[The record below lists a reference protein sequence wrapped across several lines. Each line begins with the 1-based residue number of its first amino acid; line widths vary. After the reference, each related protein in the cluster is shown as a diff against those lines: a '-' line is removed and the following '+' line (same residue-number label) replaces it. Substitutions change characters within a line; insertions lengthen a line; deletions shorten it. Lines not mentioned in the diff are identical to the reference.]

1 MDIKEVIL
9 NNDIKNEKSID
20 IVKEEGKEE
29 VNEKLEM
36 LNKDE
41 INENKKLEVLNKD
54 EKINEKSEIL
64 NKDEI
69 NENEGIKDEITNNET
84 INNDTSTEEKII
96 IEEQQYPNAIYFPTL
111 SYHVL
116 DILTKYMTIIQYY
129 Y

>member
-9 NNDIKNEKSID
+9 NNDIKNEKNVD
-20 IVKEEGKEE
+20 IVKEE
-29 VNEKLEM
+29 VNEK
-36 LNKDE
+36 
-41 INENKKLEVLNKD
+41 IEVISKD
-54 EKINEKSEIL
+54 EKINNENLEVL

-84 INNDTSTEEKII
+84 INNDTSIEEKII

>member
-9 NNDIKNEKSID
+9 NNDIKNEKNVD
-20 IVKEEGKEE
+20 IVKEE
-29 VNEKLEM
+29 VNEK
-36 LNKDE
+36 
-41 INENKKLEVLNKD
+41 IEVISKD
-54 EKINEKSEIL
+54 EKINNENLEVL

-84 INNDTSTEEKII
+84 INII